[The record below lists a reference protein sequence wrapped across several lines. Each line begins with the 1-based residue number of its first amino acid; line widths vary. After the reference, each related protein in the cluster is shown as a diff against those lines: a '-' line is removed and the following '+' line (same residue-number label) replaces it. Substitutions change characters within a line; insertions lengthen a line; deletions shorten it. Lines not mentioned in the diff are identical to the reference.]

1 MGSPGTAPTMTDA
14 APTAPLNAGMYAPLD
29 WRGLAIVVFGHAA
42 VLGAALYV
50 RPAVDQLPPPP
61 PIMASVIL
69 PVADE
74 IAPAE
79 AEPEA
84 RPPEPTR
91 TSPPPAP
98 REPNPQ
104 PVLAVPESAPVPA
117 PATVTPP
124 PVEPLPQSSE
134 TSDVRAETPP
144 VAPARA
150 SLDSLSGNPDDV
162 RKYIAAIMRQL
173 NRHKTYARDLKKAKI
188 EGTVVLKFTI
198 DREGRLLASG
208 VKQTSGHAEL
218 DRAAMDMLARANPLP
233 AIPDFMNRDE
243 LALAIPVEY
252 SLITD
257 R

>member
-1 MGSPGTAPTMTDA
+1 MTDA
-14 APTAPLNAGMYAPLD
+14 TNARPPKAAMHVPLD
-29 WRGLAIVVFGHAA
+29 RRGLAIVVLGHAA
-42 VLGAALYV
+42 VLGAVPYV
-50 RPAVDQLPPPP
+50 VPTIDRSPPPP

-69 PVADE
+69 PVAE
-74 IAPAE
+74 EAAPAE

-104 PVLAVPESAPVPA
+104 PLLAVPESAPVPA
-117 PATVTPP
+117 PATVAPT

-134 TSDVRAETPP
+134 TSDVRAEAPP
-144 VAPARA
+144 GPPARA
-150 SLDSLSGNPDDV
+150 SLESLSGDPDDV
-162 RKYIAAIMRQL
+162 RRYIAAIMRQL
-173 NRHKTYARDLKKAKI
+173 NRHKTYARELKKAKI
-188 EGTVVLKFTI
+188 EGTVVIQFTI

-233 AIPDFMNRDE
+233 AVPDFMNRDE